1 MNALKHNPVELVVRT
16 LPTNV
21 EFDFNVELP
30 ESIPSPSQGKTGRCW
45 LFAGLTMLRYLTKR
59 PDLEFSYAYL
69 YYWDK
74 IERYRTTL
82 QTLSMLP
89 ESMETHR
96 MVIFKDAMSD
106 GGQWDLFA
114 ALVAKHGLM
123 PRSSYPETFHVS
135 NSRSMVRFVNH
146 MLRVHEKHLRDVENN
161 EKIMKLMMEEA
172 EHVYGLLLGV
182 PPKMFDVEDYPKDAK
197 TVLKELKVDLSQ
209 FVSLVHDPRRPEDA
223 DPQRYELECVFDCN
237 GKRVGW
243 VSVSLKRLEKMA
255 QKALENGDA
264 VWFGAN
270 VEDLEKDMG
279 VHDPGLN
286 DYTTLFS
293 TFQLSKKERLETH
306 AGVPGHAMV
315 LTGVHIHENTK
326 MPVRW
331 KVDNS
336 WGAAGPYKGKHVMT
350 QRAFHENVFQIV
362 VRKSLLD
369 FTLPSNTP
377 VLLPPHDPLATLA
390 KF

>member
-30 ESIPSPSQGKTGRCW
+30 ESVPTPSQGKTGRCW
-45 LFAGLTMLRYLTKR
+45 LFAGLTMLRYITKR

-74 IERYRTTL
+74 VERYRATL
-82 QTLSMLP
+82 KTLSNVVDADI
-89 ESMETHR
+89 HR

-114 ALVAKHGLM
+114 ALVNKYGLM
-123 PRSSYPETFHVS
+123 PRGSYPETFHSS
-135 NSRSMVRFVNH
+135 NSRSMIRLVNH
-146 MLRVHEKHLRDVENN
+146 MLRVHEKHLRNADP
-161 EKIMKLMMEEA
+161 KIMELMVEEA
-172 EHVYGLLLGV
+172 QHIYGLLLGV
-182 PPKMFDVEDYPKDAK
+182 PPKMFDVEDAPSNATK
-197 TVLKELKVDLSQ
+197 VLKELNVDLSQ
-209 FVSLVHDPRRPEDA
+209 FISLVHDPRRSEDA
-223 DPQRYELECVFDCN
+223 DPERYELECVIDCN

-243 VSVSLKRLEKMA
+243 VSVSLQRLEKMA
-255 QKALENGDA
+255 TKALENGDA

-270 VEDLEKDMG
+270 VDDLEKDMG

-293 TFQLSKKERLETH
+293 TFLLSKKERLETH

-315 LTGVHIHENTK
+315 LTGVHMHQK

-336 WGAAGPYKGKHVMT
+336 WGTAAGPYM
-350 QRAFHENVFQIV
+350 
-362 VRKSLLD
+362 
-369 FTLPSNTP
+369 
-377 VLLPPHDPLATLA
+377 
-390 KF
+390 